1 MADTSVKFFH
11 SEMTGAPTLNGLAG
25 SLINVLNACLINGF
39 GLKNVDTCTVTGG
52 VAKLNISTGHSAVVG
67 SVILV
72 AGATPAAL
80 NGEQR
85 VTATTTTSIS
95 FATSVTDQSA
105 TGTITVKQAPAAW
118 VSPFVGTN
126 LATYKSPDLAATGC
140 VLRVDDTAT
149 RSSRVVGYETM
160 TDINTGTG
168 PFPTSAQRT
177 GGSYWTKSSSA
188 DAVTRSWILVGDARS
203 FIFIR
208 TYSAGSMA
216 NEVTTFGDI
225 STLKTPDP
233 YACILTGM
241 PSDQAANSP
250 TNNANLWLSEIT
262 KNELYMPRSYTGIGT
277 AVQMSKSS
285 PAFTMYN
292 TSWISGNNALA
303 YTPAYPNP
311 VDGGVYFS
319 PLYFLENSG
328 TALRGICPG
337 YYFIAN
343 NVTTNTFANKDQI
356 TGVVGMI
363 GKTMLLHYANNNGGY
378 AAVDITGPW
387 R

>member
-11 SEMTGAPTLNGLAG
+11 SEMTGAPVMNGLAG

-39 GLKNVDTCTVTGG
+39 GLKNVDSCVITGG

-95 FATSVTDQSA
+95 FATALADQSA
-105 TGTITVKQAPAAW
+105 TGAITVKQAPAGW

-126 LATYKSPDLAATGC
+126 IATYKSPDLSATGC

-149 RSSRVVGYETM
+149 NFSRVIGYEAM

-168 PFPTSAQRT
+168 PFPTTAQRS
-177 GGSYWTKSSSA
+177 GGSYWSKSSSA
-188 DAVTRSWILVGDARS
+188 DSVTRSWILVADSRS

-208 TYSAGSMA
+208 TYYAGA
-216 NEVTTFGDI
+216 VTNEVTTFGDI

-233 YACILTGM
+233 YACVLTGI
-241 PSDQAANSP
+241 PYDTSGSKY
-250 TNNANLWLSEIT
+250 NNESLHSCNLNKGEV
-262 KNELYMPRSYTGIGT
+262 YMPRSYTGIGG
-277 AVQMSKSS
+277 AVQLSKVS
-285 PAFTMYN
+285 PALYFYN
-292 TSWISGNNALA
+292 SSTWNSGFNTQENS
-303 YTPAYPNP
+303 PVYPNP

-319 PLYFLENSG
+319 PLYLLENLG
-328 TALRGICPG
+328 IAIRGVFPG
-337 YYFIAN
+337 YYYIQN
-343 NVTTNTFANKDQI
+343 YIPINTFANKDTI
-356 TGVVGMI
+356 TGVVGMV
-363 GKTMLLHYANNNGGY
+363 GKTMMLHYGQGSGGY
-378 AAVDITGPW
+378 GAVDITGPW

>member
-11 SEMTGAPTLNGLAG
+11 SEMPGAPTLNGLAG

-105 TGTITVKQAPAAW
+105 TGAITVKQAPAGW

-126 LATYKSPDLAATGC
+126 IATYKSPDLAATGC
-140 VLRVDDTAT
+140 VLRVDDTAK
-149 RSSRVVGYETM
+149 RYSRVVGYEAM

-168 PFPTSAQRT
+168 QFPTTAQRS
-177 GGSYWTKSSSA
+177 GGSYWSKSSTA
-188 DAVTRSWILVGDARS
+188 DSVTRSWRLFADGGALYLCVSPSASYPMWCELV
-203 FIFIR
+203 
-208 TYSAGSMA
+208 
-216 NEVTTFGDI
+216 VFGDI
-225 STLKTPDP
+225 VPAKSGDA
-233 YACILTGM
+233 YACVISGADSDMSTG
-241 PSDQAANSP
+241 SAQSYANGLYSAP
-250 TNNANLWLSEIT
+250 ALANIFT
-262 KNELYMPRSYTGIGT
+262 PRAYTG
-277 AVQMSKSS
+277 VSSSQQMVRR
-285 PAFTMYN
+285 FTSLISN
-292 TSWISGNNALA
+292 TDIYSGGDDV
-303 YTPAYPNP
+303 PFPNP
-311 VDGGVYFS
+311 ADGG
-319 PLYFLENSG
+319 LYLTPFNIFDGADKTYRGYLPGLSAVPQKILDSTFVSGDIVNGTGNSVG
-328 TALRGICPG
+328 RKLLAISMSYSNLSATA
-337 YYFIAN
+337 FID
-343 NVTTNTFANKDQI
+343 V
-356 TGVVGMI
+356 
-363 GKTMLLHYANNNGGY
+363 
-378 AAVDITGPW
+378 TGPW

>member
-11 SEMTGAPTLNGLAG
+11 SEMAGAPVMNGLAG

-39 GLKNVDTCTVTGG
+39 GLKNVDSCVITGG

-67 SVILV
+67 SIVQV
-72 AGATPAAL
+72 ANAVPAAL

-85 VTATTTTSIS
+85 VTAITPVSVS
-95 FATSVTDQSA
+95 FATSLSDQTA
-105 TGTITVKQAPAAW
+105 TGAITVKQAPAGW

-126 LATYKSPDLAATGC
+126 IATYKSPDLAATGC

-149 RSSRVVGYETM
+149 RYSRVVGYEAM

-168 PFPTSAQRT
+168 PFPTTAQRT
-177 GGSYWTKSSSA
+177 GGSYWSKSSSA
-188 DAVTRSWILVGDARS
+188 DSVARSWILVGDSRS

-208 TYSAGSMA
+208 TYYAGA
-216 NEVTTFGDI
+216 VTNEVTTFGDI

-233 YACILTGM
+233 YACVLTGM
-241 PSDQAANSP
+241 QSDVSSSP
-250 TNNANLWLSEIT
+250 YNTYSLHSSDYNKSEV
-262 KNELYMPRSYTGIGT
+262 YMPRSYTGIGS
-277 AVQMSKSS
+277 AIQLSKVS
-285 PAFTMYN
+285 PAMFTSSNAWNSGYN
-292 TSWISGNNALA
+292 TAANSP
-303 YTPAYPNP
+303 TYPNP

-319 PLYFLENSG
+319 TLYFLENLG

-337 YYFIAN
+337 YYYILN
-343 NVTTNTFANKDQI
+343 YIPTSTFSNKDTI
-356 TGVVGMI
+356 TGVVGMS
-363 GKTMLLHYANNNGGY
+363 GKTMMLHYGQGSGGY
-378 AAVDITGPW
+378 GAVDITGPW